1 VADQPETARTLLRDT
16 ERYLSALHGSVA
28 RHDNLAANLGC
39 AGCELRDRLA
49 VELRAEPSSAGVSTA
64 TEPVCVCGHP
74 MRLHHEDVCLT
85 ECGCNDGRE
94 SEDTDLPDRLAAA
107 LTARFTEL
115 GNPYSAMRR
124 HEQGPDGWPASHPV
138 GPKQVADVL
147 RELLTAPAA
156 AGAQHTEEAGR
167 G

>member
-1 VADQPETARTLLRDT
+1 MTTSPPPDRVTTIYDALDAFQREYRTIGGLQHAQIRALLAEHLDR
-16 ERYLSALHGSVA
+16 ALP
-28 RHDNLAANLGC
+28 AA
-39 AGCELRDRLA
+39 A
-49 VELRAEPSSAGVSTA
+49 AGVSTA
-64 TEPVCVCGHP
+64 IEPVCVCGHP

-156 AGAQHTEEAGR
+156 VGAPHTEEAGR